1 MKLSLAPNGWPM
13 DRHAQQRWLEL
24 ALASPAERILLG
36 ETVCRLRDRMAPRT
50 LLEQAHTLKAA
61 GKEVVL
67 ATLNMVAS
75 EADLALLQRL
85 CRQNDFPLEA
95 HDMAAVALA
104 HQHGLP
110 FIAGA
115 GLNIYNLDGI
125 RWLLSLGMVGY
136 QPPMEMAAQ
145 TLATLMA
152 QCEEAGLRARFS
164 LEVLGYGRPLLA
176 VSARCSSARVAGR
189 NRERCN
195 KICQQQG
202 ALPVETL
209 EQQPLLTLNG
219 VQVHGHRPQDLLGE
233 LALLRSLGVE
243 WLRVDPG
250 PQGPQPWL
258 ADLQQAL
265 AAQADDFTPPEP
277 GIRHFWQRPEGEFA
291 LHGD

>member
-1 MKLSLAPNGWPM
+1 MRLSLAPNWWPM
-13 DRHAQQRWLEL
+13 DRQAQQSWL
-24 ALASPAERILLG
+24 AQAQASPAERIVLG

-50 LLEQAHTLKAA
+50 LLEHAQALKAA

-67 ATLNMVAS
+67 ASLNMVAS
-75 EADLALLQRL
+75 EADLALVRGV
-85 CRQNDFPLEA
+85 CRQNEFPLEA
-95 HDMAAVALA
+95 HDMAGVALA

-136 QPPMEMAAQ
+136 QPPMEMAAD

-152 QCEEAGLRARFS
+152 QCQAAQLRDRFS
-164 LEVLGYGRPLLA
+164 LEILGYGRPVLA

-189 NRERCN
+189 NRQRCN
-195 KICQQQG
+195 KVCQQQG

-233 LALLRSLGVE
+233 LALLRALGVE

-250 PQGPQPWL
+250 PQGAQPWL
-258 ADLQQAL
+258 KDLQRAL
-265 AAQADDFTPPEP
+265 AQQEDAFTPPEP
-277 GIRHFWQRPEGEFA
+277 GIRHFWQRPEGDFA